1 MSKRPQALSKLQEAV
16 TDGRLAN
23 VFFRREQ
30 LYRLHEALLQS
41 KDAVVDG
48 IVKDSGDTVAAAFAE
63 LYTTLSAIKSYH
75 DQLQPQAELD
85 TEYRIANG
93 QDAPEAREG
102 VGIVLIRP
110 QAHTFVYSV
119 LTPVSAA
126 IAAGN
131 CVAVV
136 VRATLKRFRVN
147 RFSFLF

>member
-1 MSKRPQALSKLQEAV
+1 MSQQPQALSKLQEAV

-30 LYRLHEALLQS
+30 LSRLHDTVLQN
-41 KDAVVDG
+41 KETIVDG
-48 IVKDSGDTVAAAFAE
+48 IVKDSGNTAAEAFAE
-63 LYTTLSAIKSYH
+63 FYATLSAITSYH
-75 DQLQPQAELD
+75 DQLQPEAELD
-85 TEYRIANG
+85 AEYRIARG

-110 QAHTFVYSV
+110 QTHTFVYSV

-136 VRATLKRFRVN
+136 V
-147 RFSFLF
+147 